1 MTSTDVR
8 IGVLG
13 PTTIHVAGQD
23 VELGSLKQRALLAVL
38 ALGEGHPV
46 STDRIIQALWHD
58 SPPSGVATTLHGYI
72 ASLRRLLEPS
82 RAPRTAP
89 SVLVTAPGGY
99 ALRLSRRGMDGA
111 VLMAAVDQA
120 TAALRVIPE
129 HHRPVAAAK
138 HHEALRECHDELA
151 RAVALWRGTPY
162 ADLGDTEL
170 VEAERQRLRELLL
183 TARTQLCIIEL
194 AVGDHTTAAPTLQR
208 LTTEHPLREQL
219 WILHAVALTR
229 AGRQADALDALQQL
243 RDVLVDELGI
253 DPSPQVQALQRD
265 ILRQDASLDE
275 RAAPLVVRVAEA
287 APPPSLPAFPWPLVG
302 RRTEITALETALDRA
317 RVSGTQL
324 AQVVGE
330 PGIGK
335 SRLTREL
342 AALAAGRGYVHVEGR
357 CSPDD
362 GAPPLWAWQQ
372 VLRAIAAAC
381 DVEVPD
387 LASTM
392 HDSTAEQA
400 AAQFVMNEAIAGAL
414 RQAAAVVPLMIVVED
429 VHWADASTLRVLRHM
444 ADHRGSDRILLCIT
458 QRPDDGSGTTL
469 DLGYAFAR
477 ADATRLDLVGLDA
490 AESAELVT
498 HVAGTR
504 ADEVDGRRLQERTG
518 GNPFFLSEVA
528 RSGDPLGGAATAP
541 LSELVAQRVRTL
553 AAPTREL
560 LEGAAVVD
568 RIVNASLVATAAH
581 VDETS
586 LVDRLAPARA
596 AGLLVTEPDG
606 RLAFAH
612 AIVREAV
619 LESMRP
625 VAVEQWHARVAR
637 ALETR
642 QLRGASERSA
652 LAYHWREA
660 GYAHAGRAWRAALSA
675 AEAAREVHATE
686 EAALLLGQALE
697 SQRLDATSTDI
708 QRYELLMQL
717 ASARRVAADWAGA
730 ATAVT
735 QAIATAER
743 MGEPEL
749 AARASVGS
757 VEGAVWHARTY
768 GTVQDDLVAAL
779 RRALDNLPPGDSELR
794 CRVMLCLAVEAY
806 YLAPP
811 EETDALVEDALAI
824 AERIADPRLLVVAL
838 QLAFSARWRPAT
850 AEWRLAAIRRAYEIA
865 AELGDV
871 HLEVTCRSFLAIA
884 LVELGHVNEG
894 RELIGP
900 TIELAGR
907 HGILTAVTILE
918 MLQGPMML
926 LGGDDDAAQR
936 CIDRV
941 IELAQRVTVPNMDH
955 ATAALMSVQVLWQ
968 GRFDELSTALTQL
981 IANQTVPVDSFVV
994 AMLLRVGDPAKARE
1008 VFDAT
1013 FAEPGDRDYMGVI
1026 QHCLAGEVAL
1036 GLGEPALA
1044 ARAYRW
1050 LKPYAGRISSAGS
1063 TTIMGPVDAFLA
1075 LAAAATGDLEAAT
1088 EHADDAMRLCD
1099 KWGFVRVAAW
1109 LQGVRAEHGF

>member
-1 MTSTDVR
+1 MTTTAVHV
-8 IGVLG
+8 GVLG
-13 PTTIHVAGQD
+13 PTTIKVAGQEVD
-23 VELGSLKQRALLAVL
+23 LGSLKQRALLAVL

-46 STDRIIQALWHD
+46 STDRIIHALWHD
-58 SPPSGVATTLHGYI
+58 SPPSGVTTTLHGYI
-72 ASLRRLLEPS
+72 ASVRRLLEPS

-89 SVLVTAPGGY
+89 SILVTAPGGY
-99 ALRLSRRGMDGA
+99 ALRLGRAGTDVA
-111 VLMAAVDQA
+111 VLA
-120 TAALRVIPE
+120 TAVERATTALRVIPE
-129 HHRPVAAAK
+129 TQRPVAAPQ
-138 HHEALRECHDELA
+138 HHESLRACHDDLA
-151 RAVALWRGTPY
+151 QAVALWRGSPY

-183 TARTQLCIIEL
+183 TARTQQCVIEL
-194 AVGDHTTAAPTLQR
+194 AVGDHAAAAPTLQR

-229 AGRQADALDALQQL
+229 AGRQADALAALQQL

-265 ILRQDASLDE
+265 ILRQDASLVE
-275 RAAPLVVRVAEA
+275 RAPSAVVSA
-287 APPPSLPAFPWPLVG
+287 ASVPPRSIPSFPWPLVG
-302 RRTEITALETALDRA
+302 RRAEIRSLEAALDRA
-317 RVSGTQL
+317 AGARQQL
-324 AQVVGE
+324 AHIVGE

-342 AALAAGRGYVHVEGR
+342 ATLAAHRGFVHVEGR

-372 VLRAIAAAC
+372 VLRAVAEVC
-381 DVEVPD
+381 QVEVPD
-387 LASTM
+387 LAATVQ
-392 HDSTAEQA
+392 DSTAEQA
-400 AAQFVMNEAIAGAL
+400 AIQFLMNEAIAEAL
-414 RQAAAVVPLMIVVED
+414 RQAAAVAPLMIAIED
-429 VHWADASTLRVLRHM
+429 VHWADASTLRVLRHL
-444 ADHRGSDRILLCIT
+444 AEHGGRERILLCVT
-458 QRPDDGSGTTL
+458 QRPDDGSGATL
-469 DLGYAFAR
+469 ELGYAFAR

-490 AESAELVT
+490 TESAMLVT
-498 HVAGTR
+498 HVAGAR
-504 ADEVDGRRLQERTG
+504 AEGVDGRRLQERTG

-528 RSGDPLGGAATAP
+528 RSRDPLGGAATAP

-560 LEGAAVVD
+560 LEAAAVVD
-568 RIVNASLVATAAH
+568 RVVNASLVAAAAH
-581 VDETS
+581 VEDAS
-586 LVDRLAPARA
+586 LIDRLAPAQA

-619 LESMRP
+619 LGAMRP
-625 VAVEQWHARVAR
+625 VVVEQWHARVAR
-637 ALETR
+637 ALESR

-660 GYAHAGRAWRAALSA
+660 GYAHAGRAWRAAVSA

-686 EAALLLGQALE
+686 EAAVLLAQALE
-697 SQRLDATSTDI
+697 SQRLDATSADI

-730 ATAVT
+730 AAAVT

-779 RRALDNLPPGDSELR
+779 RRALNNLPAGDSELR
-794 CRVMLCLAVEAY
+794 CRAMLCLAVEAY

-811 EETDALVEDALAI
+811 AETDALVEEALAI

-850 AEWRLAAIRRAYEIA
+850 AEWRLSTIRRGHEIA
-865 AELGDV
+865 TALGDV
-871 HLEVTCRSFLAIA
+871 HLEVTCRAFLAIV
-884 LVELGHVNEG
+884 LVELGHVDEG

-900 TIELAGR
+900 TIELASR

-918 MLQGPMML
+918 MLRAPML
-926 LGGDDDAAQR
+926 LLSGEDEAAEV
-936 CIDRV
+936 CIDHV

-955 ATAALMSVQVLWQ
+955 ATAALKSVQVLWQ
-968 GRFDELSTALTQL
+968 GRFDELSAVLTQL
-981 IANQTVPVDSFVV
+981 IANQTVPVDTFVV
-994 AMLLRVGDPAKARE
+994 AMLLRVGDVSKARE

-1013 FAEPGDRDYMGVI
+1013 FVEPGDRDYMGVI

-1036 GLGEPALA
+1036 GLGESALA
-1044 ARAYRW
+1044 ARTYRW

-1075 LAAAATGDLEAAT
+1075 LAAAATGDLEAAAG
-1088 EHADDAMRLCD
+1088 HADDAMHLCD
-1099 KWGFVRVAAW
+1099 KWGFHRVSAW
-1109 LQGVRAEHGF
+1109 LEALRAQHRF